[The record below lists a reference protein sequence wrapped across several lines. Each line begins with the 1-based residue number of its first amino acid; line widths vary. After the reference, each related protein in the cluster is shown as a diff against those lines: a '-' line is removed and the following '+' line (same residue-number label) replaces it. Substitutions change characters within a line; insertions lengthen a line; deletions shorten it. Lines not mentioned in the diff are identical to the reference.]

1 MKTIKYRQYYYDGDY
16 SVKELN
22 LPDSCA
28 LYEVYMINMSH
39 KVKDEEGDIWT
50 KSYILVG
57 YEEFEDSEPI
67 GNIYFNDLSDIFIT
81 ESDVP
86 ILGIELAPKFENV
99 YFTEQYTD
107 SKAQAEFNEFCR
119 KLEET
124 YKKSDTY
131 FSKEDF
137 RKLQE
142 GGKRIKGIASINKL
156 RRFTPEG
163 IEYSRVSFRSI
174 FGGNE
179 IIDMAVNTI
188 KYNRF
193 SFIEFSTDEN
203 LAKMFRDR
211 VNEIY
216 NNIINE

>member
-1 MKTIKYRQYYYDGDY
+1 MKKLTAILLCLISIPAFADDWHNEENYSYNTASIKRDTYAGIRLH
-16 SVKELN
+16 LN
-22 LPDSCA
+22 KHIA
-28 LYEVYMINMSH
+28 F
-39 KVKDEEGDIWT
+39 
-50 KSYILVG
+50 G

-99 YFTEQYTD
+99 YFTEYYTD
-107 SKAQAEFNEFCR
+107 MKAQAEFNEFCR

-131 FSKEDF
+131 FSEEDF

-156 RRFTPEG
+156 RKFTPEG

-188 KYNRF
+188 KYDRL

-211 VNEIY
+211 ANEIY